1 MKGNKEA
8 TVMFDGMTT
17 IEIIKLLAPIII
29 IQLVLVIFTL
39 FRLTRDKVK
48 YLPKWGWV
56 LVIIFINLFGPIIY
70 LIVGRERD

>member
-8 TVMFDGMTT
+8 IVMFDGMTT

-29 IQLVLVIFTL
+29 IQLVLIVFTL

-48 YLPKWGWV
+48 YLPKWGWA
-56 LVIIFINLFGPIIY
+56 LVIILINLFGPIIY
-70 LIVGRERD
+70 LIIGRERD